1 MRDSSSRSQLP
12 QYELQPASIDD
23 ANWIA
28 ELRVMVLKDDL
39 TRLNRYDEV
48 RVRQRFLNSFQPD
61 CTQVITVQGLPVG
74 CIAMRPEED
83 GYVLEHFYIHPD
95 DQGKG
100 IGSAV
105 LAEVLS
111 DTRLHGQTVTL
122 NVLQGSSARRL
133 YERYEFKLSEQD
145 EVDVFMKRT
154 VPSQM
159 N

>member
-1 MRDSSSRSQLP
+1 MPDSSSRSQLP
-12 QYELQPASIDD
+12 QYELQSASIDD

-28 ELRVMVLKDDL
+28 ELRALVLKDDL

-61 CTQVITVQGLPVG
+61 CTQVITVHGLPVG
-74 CIAMRPEED
+74 CIAMRPEGG

-95 DQGKG
+95 HQGKG

-145 EVDVFMKRT
+145 EVDVFMKR
-154 VPSQM
+154 QIEA
-159 N
+159 

>member
-28 ELRVMVLKDDL
+28 ELRALVLKDDL

-74 CIAMRPEED
+74 CIAMRPEGG

-145 EVDVFMKRT
+145 EVDVFMKR
-154 VPSQM
+154 QIEA
-159 N
+159 